1 MIDWLPTTF
10 TTDESKLM
18 ATLANYVSII
28 SRFAQSVNLDRDCDQ
43 ASSLSGYIVTDR
55 TLSVVGRVAETA
67 AIGKSGGAWSLT
79 GPYGSGKS
87 SLAILL
93 DAMFGPSSKTRD
105 KALKLLDEA
114 SPSVRKLIQESHYR
128 YRTNTRGF
136 HRGLVT
142 ACREPLCLTL
152 LRALNIAVIR
162 SYGKIPPISKFQ
174 AAKLL
179 RQALKD
185 AENDDPTT
193 APSPT
198 AVIEIARCLAKDA
211 PLLLVID
218 EFGKNL
224 EAIRDDNN
232 TDPYLLQQ
240 LAEAGQGSGLPIF
253 ILTLQH
259 QSFEDYF
266 VGTNDSQ
273 RREWSKVQG
282 RFEDI
287 AYVESTAQSRKLIGS
302 VFDIGN
308 SELKA
313 RIARWANDRY
323 RELQTLGENELAD
336 PDTIASCYPLHPL
349 TALVLPELCN
359 RFGQHERTMFS
370 FLTSADPASAVA
382 FITNTPLPRG
392 RNLPSIGLEAIYDFF
407 VSNGTLA
414 NISNCQSSRWI
425 EIAIRLR
432 DVYALSRE
440 QIELAKSIAV
450 LNLISTSGTIRASRK
465 ILALTNNDV
474 RNNLKN
480 LESASIVTYRDY
492 VDEYRVWQGTDVDIN
507 QLLEFAYQRVQKQ
520 SLVEILKVIDSPTPV
535 VAARHSAQQETLRVF
550 TRRYTDGNEIIEP
563 LDPFSPFDGEVLLV
577 VGTKVPRLKQWNDSH
592 KPVVAVVPETIDVI
606 DRVARETVAIHAV
619 LDEPVVTNDW
629 VAQCE
634 LRERLAHKQ
643 SVLEK
648 VFHTTFGANTTKW
661 TLLDSKDGI
670 VLPIGRGSAALST
683 AADKA
688 YPSTPMI
695 RNEMVNRT
703 TLSTQGAKARRMV
716 LQAMIENGSN
726 SDLGFAGYGPEVA
739 IYSAV
744 LKQTGIHGR
753 DRRND
758 FMVFRKP
765 TEKNLFPVWDAIED
779 EFRRA
784 RFSRVNVSNIFATLL
799 APPIGMKAGVVP
811 IFVTAAL
818 LAFRNEVAIYEH
830 GTFKPLL
837 TADLSERMVKNP
849 SHFDIKHFA
858 NNTGARRQVIDALV
872 ECFNL
877 KPSFRKHRVANVLT
891 VVGYLVT
898 TIRKLDNYTIQTCNL
913 CPDTIKLRDTILS
926 AVEPDK
932 LLFESLPDAIGLQQ
946 IPASTKI
953 YLSTRKYAKRVKSAL
968 EELVG
973 CYDQLLTELFDFI
986 LEICI
991 ESDRI
996 SITGQAA
1003 ALKNEVLNPQIKTLV
1018 GILANNYFN
1027 NDDWANAVATIVAK
1041 KAPAEW
1047 TDEDLL
1053 VFRSEFS
1060 QQANTFRRLVA
1071 LHAEHRTHGD
1081 GPFNSLRVAITK
1093 SDGSEFVDLVGID
1106 ENFRYEATK
1115 LLNSSLEKLT
1125 KTTGYSVRRAHSNLL
1140 ALLCE
1145 QLMLESGDDL
1155 GKNLV
1160 EFKNKE
1166 AKNG

>member
-1 MIDWLPTTF
+1 MDWLRTTF

-18 ATLANYVSII
+18 ATIANYVSIV
-28 SRFAQSVNLDRDCDQ
+28 SRFARSVNLDRDCDQ
-43 ASSLSGYIVTDR
+43 ESSLSGYIVTSR
-55 TLSVVGRVAETA
+55 TLSVVRQVAETA
-67 AIGKSGGAWSLT
+67 ALGKSGGAWSLT

-93 DAMFGPSSKTRD
+93 DALFGPSSKTRY

-114 SPSVRKLIQESHYR
+114 SPSVGKLIQESHYR
-128 YRTNTRGF
+128 YRTNTKGF

-152 LRALNIAVIR
+152 LRALNVAVIR
-162 SYGKIPPISKFQ
+162 SYGKIPPIGKFQ

-193 APSPT
+193 VPSPT
-198 AVIEIARCLAKDA
+198 AVVEIARCLAKDA

-224 EAIRDDNN
+224 ETIRDDNN

-287 AYVESTAQSRKLIGS
+287 AYVESTAQSRQLIGS
-302 VFDIGN
+302 VFDIEN

-323 RELQTLGENELAD
+323 RELQTLGENELVD

-382 FITNTPLPRG
+382 FISNTPLQKG
-392 RNLPSIGLEAIYDFF
+392 GNLPSIGLEAIYDFF

-414 NISNCQSSRWI
+414 NISSGKSSRWI

-474 RNNLKN
+474 RNNLKY

-492 VDEYRVWQGTDVDIN
+492 ADEYRVWHGTDVDIN
-507 QLLEFAYQRVQKQ
+507 QLLEIAYQRVQNQ
-520 SLVEILKVIDSPTPV
+520 SLVEILKVIDNPTPV

-563 LDPFSPFDGEVLLV
+563 LEPFSPFDGEVLLV
-577 VGTKVPRLKQWNDSH
+577 VGTKVPRLKQWNHFH
-592 KPVVAVVPETIDVI
+592 KPVVAAVPETIDVI

-619 LDEPVVTNDW
+619 LDELVVKNDW
-629 VAQCE
+629 VAQRE
-634 LRERLAHKQ
+634 LGERLAYKQ
-643 SVLEK
+643 SILEK
-648 VFHTTFGANTTKW
+648 AIHTTFGANTTKW

-688 YPSTPMI
+688 YPSTPII

-716 LQAMIENGSN
+716 LQAMIENGFS

-744 LKQTGIHGR
+744 LKQSGIHGC

-758 FMVFRKP
+758 FMIFRKP
-765 TEKNLFPVWDAIED
+765 TEKNLFPVWNSIEK

-784 RFSRVNVSNIFATLL
+784 RFSRVNLNKIFAMLL
-799 APPIGMKAGVVP
+799 SPPIGMKTGVVP

-858 NNTGARRQVIDALV
+858 NYTGARRQIIDTLV

-891 VVGYLVT
+891 VVGYLVS
-898 TIRKLDNYTIQTCNL
+898 TIRQLDNYTLQTRNL
-913 CPDTIKLRDTILS
+913 CPVTVKVRDTILN

-932 LLFESLPDAIGLQQ
+932 LLFESLPNAIGLQH
-946 IPASTKI
+946 IPANTKT
-953 YLSTRKYAKRVKSAL
+953 YRKSQTYVKRIRFAL
-968 EELVG
+968 EKLVG
-973 CYDQLLTELFDFI
+973 CYDQLLSELFDFV
-986 LEICI
+986 LETCI
-991 ESDRI
+991 ASNRI

-1003 ALKNEVLNPQIKTLV
+1003 ALENEVLNPQIKSLV
-1018 GILANNYFN
+1018 GMLANNYFS
-1027 NDDWANAVATIVAK
+1027 DKDWINAVVTIVAK
-1041 KAPAEW
+1041 KAPTEW
-1047 TDEDLL
+1047 ADEDLL

-1060 QQANTFRRLVA
+1060 QQANAFRRLVA
-1071 LHAEHRTHGD
+1071 LHAERRTDRG
-1081 GPFNSLRVAITK
+1081 GQFNSLRVAITK
-1093 SDGSEFVDLVGID
+1093 SDGSEFVDLIGID
-1106 ENFRYEATK
+1106 ENIRHDTTK
-1115 LLNSSLEKLT
+1115 SLDSSLEALT
-1125 KTTGYSVRRAHSNLL
+1125 KATGWSIRRARSTLL

-1145 QLMLESGDDL
+1145 RLMQESDDDH
-1155 GKNLV
+1155 GRNLV
-1160 EFKNKE
+1160 EFVEKE
-1166 AKNG
+1166 VKNG